1 MSKLQ
6 NKTITVDEDVAR
18 WARIKAATE
27 DNSVSKLVGEM
38 LKERMRKEEG
48 YGTAMKRY
56 LATKPSVIST
66 RAYPKR
72 AELYE
77 RSRSR

>member
-1 MSKLQ
+1 
-6 NKTITVDEDVAR
+6 
-18 WARIKAATE
+18 
-27 DNSVSKLVGEM
+27 M

-48 YGTAMKRY
+48 YGAAMKRY